1 MGVFWNDT
9 GGTIMK
15 KRLLSLLLIACLCLA
30 LLPAAAVA
38 AEPEY
43 AAAVNVAD
51 PAGLLNVLPSTPN
64 PNPIPVARLTT
75 SLTLNDPNHELHSMG
90 KLIIPSGVTLTVDG
104 VSTDAEFEIQSGG
117 AIEVKNGG
125 VLATTMGGN
134 IENHGTITVEK
145 GASIVSQMGGS
156 VVNEAGG
163 TLKLDGTF
171 RCGSHHDKTDD
182 LWFENSGTVSGN
194 GDLIVCDVD
203 GSGVNLD
210 AMIEG
215 AMRALK
221 QTQRYGDGYWDDVN
235 IFKEVEVSSD
245 TELKAAFPKD
255 GRTVA
260 GEHVEGNMDVIAVLR
275 KDVTVTD
282 GDVQTMGKLIVPEG
296 ITLTVAEGGNLEI
309 GIENNGTVAVRSGGT
324 LETTMGGDI
333 VNHGSL
339 TVASGATLTSQK
351 GSSVV
356 NKAGGTLKLD
366 GTFRCGVVYN
376 IESDT
381 DPVQVW
387 FKNEDDSTVT
397 GSGTVT
403 AYQALPEDPVDLDA
417 AAAQLQQTLWEGIA
431 VTEIPAAPALPE
443 AGSFTGS
450 KEITITCAAVG
461 ASVYYTTDDT
471 DPSVGRGIKYT
482 DPFTIDSTTTVR
494 AIAVLKG
501 ESSDIASATY
511 TLRSADIFVGGSSK
525 TYKITVAAAE
535 NGTAAASRSTAAE
548 GEKITVTAA
557 PAEGYALD
565 SITVKGEKAGSVTV
579 TDGTFTM
586 PADDVTVTV
595 RFKENKTEPRPVQT
609 FTDVKPDDWFYEGVK
624 YVADQGLMNGVADGL
639 FDPNGTTTR
648 GMIVTILYRLEG
660 SPAVTGENPFTDVAA
675 GQWYS
680 DAVIWAAEN
689 KIVEGFED
697 GTFRPNEPITREQL
711 AAILYRYAQSKGQG
725 FTGLWSFQLDFPDA
739 GDVSDWANEAMS
751 WMVMNGVINGK
762 DGRLVPKGSASR
774 AETAAML
781 MRFLTL

>member
-1 MGVFWNDT
+1 
-9 GGTIMK
+9 MK

-30 LLPAAAVA
+30 LLPGAASA
-38 AEPEY
+38 AGPEY
-43 AAAVNVAD
+43 AETVTVNTAAELA
-51 PAGLLNVLPSTPN
+51 AALPSGEHET
-64 PNPIPVARLTT
+64 IPVAELGANITVDKANSVHAMGRLIVPE
-75 SLTLNDPNHELHSMG
+75 NY
-90 KLIIPSGVTLTVDG
+90 TLTIAE
-104 VSTDAEFEIQSGG
+104 DAKVQANVVNHGMILVQSGG
-117 AIEVKNGG
+117 ALE
-125 VLATTMGGN
+125 TTMGGD

-182 LWFENSGTVSGN
+182 LWFQNSGTVSGN

-203 GSGVNLD
+203 RSGVNLD

-215 AMRALK
+215 AMGALK
-221 QTQRYGDGYWDDVN
+221 QDKRFEKWDDVS

-245 TELKAAFPKD
+245 AELKAAFPKD

-260 GEHVEGNMDVIAVLR
+260 GEHFKGNMDVIAVLR
-275 KDVTVTD
+275 ENVTVTD

-296 ITLTVAEGGNLEI
+296 KTLTVAEGGDLEI

-324 LETTMGGDI
+324 LKTTMGGDI
-333 VNHGSL
+333 VNNGSL

-356 NKAGGTLKLD
+356 NAGAMTLD
-366 GTFRCGVVYN
+366 GTFRCGVAYI
-376 IESDT
+376 IENDT
-381 DPVQVW
+381 AAVQIW
-387 FKNEDDSTVT
+387 FKNEDGGTVT
-397 GSGTVT
+397 GSGTAV
-403 AYQALPEDPVDLDA
+403 PDA
-417 AAAQLQQTLWEGIA
+417 ANDVPNEVMATATELLRTA
-431 VTEIPAAPALPE
+431 VQPPLPPIDP
-443 AGSFTGS
+443 GYVVSGG
-450 KEITITCAAVG
+450 G
-461 ASVYYTTDDT
+461 ASVY
-471 DPSVGRGIKYT
+471 
-482 DPFTIDSTTTVR
+482 
-494 AIAVLKG
+494 AVTAETPEHGKLT
-501 ESSDIASATY
+501 ASAA
-511 TLRSADIFVGGSSK
+511 SAS
-525 TYKITVAAAE
+525 E
-535 NGTAAASRSTAAE
+535 GTAVTVTPVPDDGYE
-548 GEKITVTAA
+548 LDKITVTGADGGA
-557 PAEGYALD
+557 IPVTERGDGTWGFTMPKRA
-565 SITVKGEKAGSVTV
+565 VTV
-579 TDGTFTM
+579 TAVFRKTDHSALCPSGGFQ
-586 PADDVTVTV
+586 DVAPDAWYHEAVDFV
-595 RFKENKTEPRPVQT
+595 LEN
-609 FTDVKPDDWFYEGVK
+609 
-624 YVADQGLMNGVADGL
+624 GLMRGTSDST
-639 FDPNGTTTR
+639 FEPDGTTTR

-711 AAILYRYAQSKGQG
+711 AAILYRHAQSKGQG
-725 FTGLWSFQLDFPDA
+725 FTGLWSFRLDFPDA

-751 WMVMNGVINGK
+751 WMVMNGVVGGR